1 LVAVI
6 VLLWIAGESISGIH
20 NPATKLH
27 LRESGQWLQ
36 PYTVGRAGSLVTNDK
51 RILYYAGRY
60 MDRTHIERDLTS
72 LLRGLEKQRWE
83 GAVFVAVRL
92 RDGEDEVGVVSALG
106 LEHIKRFENHRG
118 DRVLIFSLDP

>member
-1 LVAVI
+1 M
-6 VLLWIAGESISGIH
+6 
-20 NPATKLH
+20 
-27 LRESGQWLQ
+27 
-36 PYTVGRAGSLVTNDK
+36 GRAGSLVTNDK